1 MPRLLAL
8 GQQLREMIPNYGAA
22 RDKYYELHGQA
33 WSQAGEACPNFET
46 FATDIAYRKARGGA
60 YDLISQENGT
70 NTALEAWDRIVDRI
84 YPLIGTINEAT
95 ATTFEGL
102 AIKAIA
108 TAWEF
113 DGRDED
119 ERLTIAR
126 LISSVM
132 ELAGQ
137 ELPRELVI

>member
-1 MPRLLAL
+1 VVL
-8 GQQLREMIPNYGAA
+8 GRRSLP
-22 RDKYYELHGQA
+22 D
-33 WSQAGEACPNFET
+33 FET
-46 FATDIAYRKARGGA
+46 FATDIAYRKARGEA
-60 YDLISQENGT
+60 YDRISQENGAE
-70 NTALEAWDRIVDRI
+70 TAFEAWQRIVDRI

-119 ERLTIAR
+119 ERLTIAC
-126 LISSVM
+126 LVSSVM
-132 ELAGQ
+132 EAAGQ